1 MSFMAAKEFVTRMGD
16 GRRVFMTKQQIMD
29 DIQAGMADGADAATA
44 AELSDDEMER
54 IYDVVSDTSKIV
66 GVEQG
71 EEVIMTKDGG
81 EIKFSQDSGGSG
93 IGITSIPRSAA
104 ILMYERAFAFDT
116 MELGWMDYSLKPVKP
131 LISEEMITYE
141 QISQETTFP
150 LLYGAMP
157 NMGLYYA
164 PDGPYGNPADLMR
177 EFKIEEA
184 MDQAEKAADL
194 LTRDI
199 GYVTE
204 HLDQVGLEGFD
215 FDTTASAGDAEFVA
229 ALRGAENYRKL
240 NPNSYINIGMSAE
253 NVLGIHGSIEY
264 KGKAVAGMYPAEQA
278 KMVEACGANMFG
290 AVVNTNTSRS
300 FAWNVARSAAIIKK
314 CVNETSIPVHANLGM
329 GVGGIPMCEL
339 VPTDT
344 VGRAGKILIE
354 IAHIDGI

>member
-1 MSFMAAKEFVTRMGD
+1 MPASVFTRMGD
-16 GRRVFMTKQQIMD
+16 GRVVYMTKEQVMD
-29 DIQAGMADGADAATA
+29 DIQAGMADGADAASA
-44 AELSDDEMER
+44 AELTDDEMQR
-54 IYDVVSDTSKIV
+54 ICDIVCDPSKIV
-66 GVEQG
+66 GIEPG
-71 EEVIMTKDGG
+71 EEVIMTKDAG

-93 IGITSIPRSAA
+93 IGITSIPRAA
-104 ILMYERAFAFDT
+104 GALMYERAFAFDT
-116 MELGWMDYSLKPVKP
+116 LELAWMDYSIKPVKQV
-131 LISEEMITYE
+131 ISEEMITYE

-150 LLYGAMP
+150 YMYGAMP

-164 PDGPYGNPADLMR
+164 PDGPYGNPTDLMR

-184 MDQAEKAADL
+184 QDQAEKSADL
-194 LTRDI
+194 LTKDI

-204 HLDQVGLEGFD
+204 RLHSVGLEGFD
-215 FDTTASAGDAEFVA
+215 FDTTASAGDAELVA
-229 ALRGAENYRKL
+229 TLRGAENYRKL
-240 NPNSYINIGMSAE
+240 DPNAYIVIGMSAE

-264 KGKAVAGMYPAEQA
+264 KGTPVAGIYPAEQA
-278 KMVEACGANMFG
+278 KLCEQAGANVFG
-290 AVVNTNTSRS
+290 AVVNTNTSKS

-314 CVNETSIPVHANLGM
+314 CTDESNIPVHANLGM